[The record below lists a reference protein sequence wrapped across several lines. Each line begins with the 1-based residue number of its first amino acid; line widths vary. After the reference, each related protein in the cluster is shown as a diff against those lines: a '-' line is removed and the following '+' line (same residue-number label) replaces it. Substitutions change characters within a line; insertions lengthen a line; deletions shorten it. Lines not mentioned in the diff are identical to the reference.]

1 MDEVKIRNV
10 AEHDLEACYAVE
22 SRCFL
27 PPEAASKAN
36 IEKRIKIF
44 PQGFLVAELDD
55 TVIGH
60 INSGSTHKQDITDEA
75 FKDLVGHDSDGHNIV
90 IFSLAVLPEFQK
102 RGIAKHL
109 MLRFI
114 EESRR
119 LGKEKIM
126 LICKSDLIAY
136 YQQYGFIYAGES
148 ASTHGGFKWHEMFLP
163 LKAEGYE

>member
-1 MDEVKIRNV
+1 MGEVKIRNV
-10 AEHDLEACYAVE
+10 AEHDLEACYTVE
-22 SRCFL
+22 SGCFL
-27 PPEAASKAN
+27 PSEAASRTR

-44 PQGFLVAELDD
+44 PQGFLVAELGD

-60 INSGSTHKQDITDEA
+60 INSGSTGKEDITDEA
-75 FKDLVGHDSDGHNIV
+75 FKDLVGHDNDGHNIV

-102 RGIAKHL
+102 RGIAKYL

-114 EESRR
+114 EESKR
-119 LGKEKIM
+119 LGKKKVM

-136 YQQYGFIYAGES
+136 YQRYGFIYVGQS
-148 ASTHGGFKWHEMFLP
+148 ASTHGGFKWHEMILP